1 MARRRWRRAG
11 DLPCRECRSQHRR
24 RVLGGPGEREGCSAG
39 HGGLCLRCLPHV
51 GGVSRVPQI
60 AGTRATPDDGGTPSD
75 QTPPAVHPTTEL
87 ELPHRPQSSW
97 GRATP
102 QGHPKRFVPLTGNT
116 QPVLAAC
123 GCHPSWAA
131 TPWGSSAPQDP
142 SGLWG
147 LTVRGIPAETW
158 HTHSTD
164 DPKAGAPPSPPPQV
178 SSSSSWRNA
187 GCRNSKRGVWQERP
201 RGFPTHVPSAS
212 FEAYKPKFWP

>member
-1 MARRRWRRAG
+1 MVPGWPWPRARRPRHLCRFMARRRWRRAG

-87 ELPHRPQSSW
+87 ELPHHPQSSW

-102 QGHPKRFVPLTGNT
+102 QGHPKRFVPLAGNT

-131 TPWGSSAPQDP
+131 IPWGSSAVLGGLGRSIPRPLWVVGADSERDP
-142 SGLWG
+142 SRDL
-147 LTVRGIPAETW
+147 A
-158 HTHSTD
+158 HS
-164 DPKAGAPPSPPPQV
+164 
-178 SSSSSWRNA
+178 
-187 GCRNSKRGVWQERP
+187 
-201 RGFPTHVPSAS
+201 FH
-212 FEAYKPKFWP
+212 